1 MNLINDKIHFKY
13 LANVLSEES
22 FDEDNESTYHAKENI
37 QKMLKRRN
45 QKVIDIS
52 EE

>member
-1 MNLINDKIHFKY
+1 MINDKVHSEY
-13 LANVLSEES
+13 LADVLSEES

>member
-1 MNLINDKIHFKY
+1 MINDKVHSEY
-13 LANVLSEES
+13 LADVLSEES

-37 QKMLKRRN
+37 QKMLERR
-45 QKVIDIS
+45 QHKVIIIS